1 MIYISQVINH
11 RLPEDRIN
19 YPYHIPA
26 LKQLDKLEFR
36 KPVTFF
42 IGENGAG
49 KSTLIEA
56 IAIKAGCNPEGGSA
70 NFNFSTHHSHSTLYE
85 DIQLIRSTNRNKDT
99 YFLRA
104 ESFYNVATAIIDYD
118 ATQFYNGS
126 LHDRSHGESFLDLL
140 HYRLNGNGL
149 YIFDEPE
156 SALSIISQYNMLIK
170 IKELV
175 QKNSQF
181 IIATHSPFLMAYPD
195 ADIIQITK
203 NGLEYLSLEETEQ
216 FQMTKFFV
224 ENYGSLIREL
234 GLTT

>member
-1 MIYISQVINH
+1 MIYISHIINN
-11 RLPEDRIN
+11 RSAEERIN

-26 LKQLDKLEFR
+26 LKQMDKLEFR
-36 KPVTFF
+36 KPVTFI

-70 NFNFSTHHSHSTLYE
+70 NFNFSTHQSHSNLYE
-85 DIQLIRSTNRNKDT
+85 DIQLIRTVNRNKDT

-104 ESFYNVATAIIDYD
+104 ESFYNVATAIIEYGTI
-118 ATQFYNGS
+118 ASYGGS
-126 LHDRSHGESFLDLL
+126 LHDRSHGESFLNLL
-140 HYRLNGNGL
+140 HYRLSGKGL

-156 SALSIISQYNMLIK
+156 SALSIMSQYNMLIK

-175 QKNSQF
+175 EKESQF
-181 IIATHSPFLMAYPD
+181 IIATHSPFLLAYPG
-195 ADIIQITK
+195 ADIIQITN
-203 NGLEYLSLEETEQ
+203 NGHELVSLEETEQ

-224 ENYGSLIREL
+224 ENYQSLIREL
-234 GLTT
+234 GLTP